1 MKSKLG
7 VSVGLVGAALYFAGL
22 FNGMLLLLVLIGYV
36 LLVEDNEWLRRTAVK
51 SGVIYVMFALL
62 LAVIGLIPGVIG
74 LIGDFFGIF
83 GGSFSI
89 PFITSIIMFIE
100 SGIELIKIVFFI
112 LLGIKALNQGTI
124 VIPFVDNFVNKYIQ

>member
-22 FNGMLLLLVLIGYV
+22 FNGMLLLFVLIGYV

-51 SGVIYVMFALL
+51 SGVICVMFALL
-62 LAVIGLIPGVIG
+62 LAVIGLIPGVMG
-74 LIGDFFGIF
+74 FIGDFFGIF

>member
-51 SGVIYVMFALL
+51 SGVIYVMFSLL

-74 LIGDFFGIF
+74 LIGDFLGIF

-89 PFITSIIMFIE
+89 PFITSIIIFIE
-100 SGIELIKIVFFI
+100 SGIELIKVVFFI

>member
-51 SGVIYVMFALL
+51 SGVIYVMFALM

-89 PFITSIIMFIE
+89 PFITSIIIFVE
-100 SGIELIKIVFFI
+100 SGIELIKAVFFI

>member
-74 LIGDFFGIF
+74 LIGDFLGIF

-89 PFITSIIMFIE
+89 PFITSIIIFIE
-100 SGIELIKIVFFI
+100 SGIELIKVVFFI

>member
-62 LAVIGLIPGVIG
+62 LAVIGLIPGVVG